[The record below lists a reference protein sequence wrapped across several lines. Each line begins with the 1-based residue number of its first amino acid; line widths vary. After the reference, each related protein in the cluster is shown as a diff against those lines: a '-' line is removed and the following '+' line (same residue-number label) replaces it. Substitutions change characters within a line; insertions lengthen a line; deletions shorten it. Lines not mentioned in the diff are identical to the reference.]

1 MCQKT
6 TRANLHYDN
15 CGVIKTGRLNMQIRT
30 LNGPVFT
37 NVQYEFVKSGGFI
50 STHGKVWLMWEVEL
64 DKKDYINP

>member
-1 MCQKT
+1 
-6 TRANLHYDN
+6 
-15 CGVIKTGRLNMQIRT
+15 MQIRT